1 MLALYLSILKTD
13 ADKQLITD
21 VYNLYWR
28 KMMLA
33 ATNVTHDKGLAAEAV
48 HESFLKIIKSIEKLR
63 AVAPERRAAW
73 LVAVAVNTAKDI
85 LRKEYKSGLPMN
97 NEFWEQQPYVDR
109 VEERNFLLDEIKN
122 LPEKYRE
129 PLALYYLFGYGISE
143 IAEMLG
149 ISSDNARQR
158 LSRARKMLR
167 ERLTENFK

>member
-1 MLALYLSILKTD
+1 M
-13 ADKQLITD
+13 
-21 VYNLYWR
+21 
-28 KMMLA
+28 
-33 ATNVTHDKGLAAEAV
+33 
-48 HESFLKIIKSIEKLR
+48 
-63 AVAPERRAAW
+63 
-73 LVAVAVNTAKDI
+73 AVAVNTAKDI

-97 NEFWEQQPYVDR
+97 KEFWEQQPYVDR
-109 VEERNFLLDEIKN
+109 MEERNFLLDEIKN